1 MDPYL
6 KWFQMIAASSFAT
19 MVGLVLILRP
29 AEPET
34 TAFWL
39 VALALILIT
48 AVLIARQSRRIHVLA
63 DDDFFLETD
72 SRDAA
77 DRRVTSEAAQSVE
90 PDGGSVKL
98 DDLQSQLQSLLG
110 VLREQRES
118 IHRSLKDR

>member
-1 MDPYL
+1 
-6 KWFQMIAASSFAT
+6 MIAASSFAT

-72 SRDAA
+72 NRDAA
-77 DRRVTSEAAQSVE
+77 DRRVTSEPAQSLE

-98 DDLQSQLQSLLG
+98 DDLQNQLQSLLG